1 GTWAHDV
8 FAVGTAA
15 MAVEV
20 AIVVMVFGRHR
31 LAPLFAAVA
40 GASLAAGY
48 VLVHFTPAR
57 GWLSDSLLSTSHVVS
72 IAAAGLETTAA
83 IVTGAVGA
91 DIFWRLRAQ
100 GSGAGGAE
108 RRHSVDWRRAI
119 SHPAV

>member
-1 GTWAHDV
+1 MTTVTTRRPSRASLGADPLAADGDQRRLEWAAWFFTLAVLVHNADHVRRNAGTLAHDV

-48 VLVHFTPAR
+48 VLVHFTP
-57 GWLSDSLLSTSHVVS
+57 
-72 IAAAGLETTAA
+72 
-83 IVTGAVGA
+83 
-91 DIFWRLRAQ
+91 
-100 GSGAGGAE
+100 
-108 RRHSVDWRRAI
+108 
-119 SHPAV
+119 